1 MTLPSLILGFLISTL
16 LGAILHLIL
25 GGGFGRL
32 LLYIVLGWIGFWAGQ
47 IIASYFGWS
56 FDRLGELHLMTASIL
71 CVLLILIGYYFS
83 LIQKE
88 HS

>member
-1 MTLPSLILGFLISTL
+1 MTLPTLILGFLISTL

-32 LLYIVLGWIGFWAGQ
+32 LLYLILGWIGFWSGQ
-47 IIASYFGWS
+47 AIATYFGWS

-71 CVLLILIGYYFS
+71 CVLLILVGYYFS

-88 HS
+88 RN